1 MDFIKS
7 CVSDWPIT
15 NFERHS
21 FYFVETFFK
30 YIHPRGCFQKKKLGP
45 VNTHTVGIA
54 KKHLLENFSI
64 AREGFKLTHSVHLC
78 FKM

>member
-7 CVSDWPIT
+7 CFSDWLII

-30 YIHPRGCFQKKKLGP
+30 YIHPRGCFQKKKWGP
-45 VNTHTVGIA
+45 VNTHTVSIA
-54 KKHLLENFSI
+54 KKHFFI
-64 AREGFKLTHSVHLC
+64 AHEDFKWTHSVHLC